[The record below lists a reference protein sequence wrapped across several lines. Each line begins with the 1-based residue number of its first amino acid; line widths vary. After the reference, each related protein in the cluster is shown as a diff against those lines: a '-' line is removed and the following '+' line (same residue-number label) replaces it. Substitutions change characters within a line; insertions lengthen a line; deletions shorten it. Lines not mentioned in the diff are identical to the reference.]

1 MDYLQPDEIITVG
14 TEINEVT
21 LDSSKAGHV
30 LSEKLTVENALRG
43 LLIPSGNDSANVLAA
58 ATARKRKTMKI
69 CPLQNAK
76 RYLPI

>member
-30 LSEKLTVENALRG
+30 LNEKLTVENALRG
-43 LLIPSGNDSANVLAA
+43 LLMPSGNDSANVQQPE
-58 ATARKRKTMKI
+58 KRKMIRI

-76 RYLPI
+76 RYLLI